1 MIRVEG
7 EVILRVPDI
16 FRIVYIK
23 GEAPYTYYRRLQA
36 F

>member
-7 EVILRVPDI
+7 KAVLRVPDM

-23 GEAPYTYYRRLQA
+23 GEVPYTYYKRLQV

>member
-7 EVILRVPDI
+7 EVILRVPDM

-23 GEAPYTYYRRLQA
+23 GEVLYIYYKRLQA